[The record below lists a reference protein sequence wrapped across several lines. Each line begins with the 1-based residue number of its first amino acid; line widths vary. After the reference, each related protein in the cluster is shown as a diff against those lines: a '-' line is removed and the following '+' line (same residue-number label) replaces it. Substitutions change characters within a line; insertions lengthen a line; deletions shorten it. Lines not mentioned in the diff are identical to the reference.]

1 MRATLAAALLALL
14 ADNGINIRL
23 NRTVVMRGGETWLTC
38 RVTPNKYNR
47 TLIFGIGGTERDRS
61 ERQLDGYD
69 APITWGPM
77 VVKNIPCGA
86 GPAYCVVVR
95 ADGTSARAM
104 QTIEVAGCNQP

>member
-1 MRATLAAALLALL
+1 MRATLFAALLALT
-14 ADNGINIRL
+14 ADSGINIRL
-23 NRTVVMRGGETWLTC
+23 NKQVVMHGGEVWLTC

-47 TLIFGIGGTERDRS
+47 TLIFGIGGTERERS

-77 VVKNIPCGA
+77 PIKNIPCNA

-104 QTIEVAGCNQP
+104 LTIEVAGCEP